1 LNPASAGF
9 MNKKED
15 VTKLQAILDVV
26 FKQLNR
32 TPEQRE
38 QFRVWDIWEEV
49 VGPQIAGKT
58 RPEALRNG
66 VLVVSVTSSV
76 WMQELSFMKQKIL
89 DRINQTLAPATIR
102 EIRFKLGDIQQA
114 GAGCYEEPLPQ
125 LTEEEQEIIAQHT
138 ASIED
143 QGLRESLQKLFTA
156 SRRRKKKGEEF

>member
-1 LNPASAGF
+1 
-9 MNKKED
+9 MKERLKD
-15 VTKLQAILDVV
+15 LKTILGTM
-26 FKQLNR
+26 LR
-32 TPEQRE
+32 TMDSPPQRE

-89 DRINQTLAPATIR
+89 DRINQTLAPGTIR

-156 SRRRKKKGEEF
+156 SRRRKKKGEGF

>member
-1 LNPASAGF
+1 
-9 MNKKED
+9 MKERLKD
-15 VTKLQAILDVV
+15 LKTILGTM
-26 FKQLNR
+26 LR
-32 TPEQRE
+32 TMDSPPQRE

-89 DRINQTLAPATIR
+89 DRINQTLAPGTIR

-125 LTEEEQEIIAQHT
+125 LTEEEQETIAQHT

-156 SRRRKKKGEEF
+156 SRRRKKKGEGF

>member
-1 LNPASAGF
+1 
-9 MNKKED
+9 MKEHLKD
-15 VTKLQAILDVV
+15 LKTILGTM
-26 FKQLNR
+26 LR
-32 TPEQRE
+32 TMDSPQQRE
-38 QFRVWDIWEEV
+38 QFRVWDIWEGV

-114 GAGCYEEPLPQ
+114 GAGCDEEPLPQ

-156 SRRRKKKGEEF
+156 SRRRKKKGEGF

>member
-1 LNPASAGF
+1 
-9 MNKKED
+9 MKEHLKD
-15 VTKLQAILDVV
+15 LKTILGTM
-26 FKQLNR
+26 LR
-32 TPEQRE
+32 TIDSPQQRE
-38 QFRVWDIWEEV
+38 QFRVWDIWEGV

-89 DRINQTLAPATIR
+89 DRINQTLAPGTIR

-114 GAGCYEEPLPQ
+114 GASCDEEPLPQ

-138 ASIED
+138 ASIAD

-156 SRRRKKKGEEF
+156 SRRRKKKGEGF

>member
-1 LNPASAGF
+1 
-9 MNKKED
+9 MKEHLKD
-15 VTKLQAILDVV
+15 LKTILGTM
-26 FKQLNR
+26 LR
-32 TPEQRE
+32 TMDSPQQRE
-38 QFRVWDIWEEV
+38 QFRVWDIWEGV

-89 DRINQTLAPATIR
+89 DRINQTLAPGTIR

-114 GAGCYEEPLPQ
+114 GAGCDEEPLPQ

-156 SRRRKKKGEEF
+156 SRRRKKKGEGF

>member
-1 LNPASAGF
+1 

-15 VTKLQAILDVV
+15 ATKLQAILDGV

-32 TPEQRE
+32 TPQQCEQL
-38 QFRVWDIWEEV
+38 RVWDIWGEV

-89 DRINQTLAPATIR
+89 DRINQRLASGTIR

-156 SRRRKKKGEEF
+156 SRRRKKKGEGF

>member
-1 LNPASAGF
+1 MKEHLKDLKTILGTMLRT
-9 MNKKED
+9 MNS
-15 VTKLQAILDVV
+15 
-26 FKQLNR
+26 
-32 TPEQRE
+32 PPQRE

-156 SRRRKKKGEEF
+156 SRRRKKKGEGF

>member
-1 LNPASAGF
+1 
-9 MNKKED
+9 MKEHLKD
-15 VTKLQAILDVV
+15 LKTILGTM
-26 FKQLNR
+26 LR
-32 TPEQRE
+32 TMDSPPQRE

-89 DRINQTLAPATIR
+89 DRINQTLASRTIR

-114 GAGCYEEPLPQ
+114 GAGCDEEPLPQ
-125 LTEEEQEIIAQHT
+125 LTEEEQEVIAQHT

-156 SRRRKKKGEEF
+156 SRRWKKKGEGF

>member
-1 LNPASAGF
+1 
-9 MNKKED
+9 MKERLKD
-15 VTKLQAILDVV
+15 LKTILGTM
-26 FKQLNR
+26 LR
-32 TPEQRE
+32 TMDSPPQRE

-114 GAGCYEEPLPQ
+114 GAGCDEEPLPQ
-125 LTEEEQEIIAQHT
+125 LTEEEQEIIAQQT

-156 SRRRKKKGEEF
+156 SRRRKKKGEGF

>member
-1 LNPASAGF
+1 
-9 MNKKED
+9 MKERLKD
-15 VTKLQAILDVV
+15 LKTILGTM
-26 FKQLNR
+26 LR
-32 TPEQRE
+32 TMDSPPQRE

-114 GAGCYEEPLPQ
+114 GAGCDEEPLPQ
-125 LTEEEQEIIAQHT
+125 LTEEEQEVIAQHT

>member
-1 LNPASAGF
+1 
-9 MNKKED
+9 MKEHLKD
-15 VTKLQAILDVV
+15 LKTILGTM
-26 FKQLNR
+26 LR
-32 TPEQRE
+32 TMDSPPQRE

-138 ASIED
+138 ASIAD

-156 SRRRKKKGEEF
+156 SRRRKKKGEGF

>member
-1 LNPASAGF
+1 

-15 VTKLQAILDVV
+15 ATKLQAILDGV
-26 FKQLNR
+26 FKQLNT
-32 TPEQRE
+32 TPQQCEQL
-38 QFRVWDIWEEV
+38 RVWDIWGEV

-89 DRINQTLAPATIR
+89 DRINQRLASGTIR

>member
-1 LNPASAGF
+1 
-9 MNKKED
+9 MKEHLKD
-15 VTKLQAILDVV
+15 LKTILGTM
-26 FKQLNR
+26 LR
-32 TPEQRE
+32 TMDSPPQRE

-156 SRRRKKKGEEF
+156 SRRRKKKGEGF

>member
-1 LNPASAGF
+1 
-9 MNKKED
+9 MKERLKD
-15 VTKLQAILDVV
+15 LKTILGTM
-26 FKQLNR
+26 LR
-32 TPEQRE
+32 TMDSPPQRE

-89 DRINQTLAPATIR
+89 DRINQTLAPGTIK

-114 GAGCYEEPLPQ
+114 GAGCDEEPLPQ

-156 SRRRKKKGEEF
+156 SRRRKKKGEGF

>member
-1 LNPASAGF
+1 MKKNDSPA
-9 MNKKED
+9 D
-15 VTKLQAILDVV
+15 LHAILDVV

-32 TPEQRE
+32 TPQQRE
-38 QFRVWDIWEEV
+38 QFRIWDIWEGV

-89 DRINQTLAPATIR
+89 DRINQTLPGTIR

-156 SRRRKKKGEEF
+156 SRRRKKKREAF

>member
-1 LNPASAGF
+1 
-9 MNKKED
+9 MKERLKD
-15 VTKLQAILDVV
+15 LKTILGTM
-26 FKQLNR
+26 LR
-32 TPEQRE
+32 TMDSPPQRE

-102 EIRFKLGDIQQA
+102 EIRFKLGDIRQA

-156 SRRRKKKGEEF
+156 SRRRKKKGEGF

>member
-1 LNPASAGF
+1 
-9 MNKKED
+9 MKERLKD
-15 VTKLQAILDVV
+15 LKTILGTM
-26 FKQLNR
+26 LR
-32 TPEQRE
+32 TMDSPPQRE

-114 GAGCYEEPLPQ
+114 GAGCDEEPLPQ

-156 SRRRKKKGEEF
+156 SRRRKKKGEGF

>member
-1 LNPASAGF
+1 
-9 MNKKED
+9 MKERLKD
-15 VTKLQAILDVV
+15 LKTILGTM
-26 FKQLNR
+26 LR
-32 TPEQRE
+32 TMDSPPQRE

-156 SRRRKKKGEEF
+156 SRRRKKKGEGF

>member
-1 LNPASAGF
+1 
-9 MNKKED
+9 MKEHLKD
-15 VTKLQAILDVV
+15 LKTILGTM
-26 FKQLNR
+26 LR
-32 TPEQRE
+32 TMDSPQQRE
-38 QFRVWDIWEEV
+38 QFRVWDIWEGV

-89 DRINQTLAPATIR
+89 DRINQTLAPGTIK

-114 GAGCYEEPLPQ
+114 GAGCDEEPLPQ

-156 SRRRKKKGEEF
+156 SRRRKKKGQGF

>member
-1 LNPASAGF
+1 
-9 MNKKED
+9 MKERLKD
-15 VTKLQAILDVV
+15 LKTILGTM
-26 FKQLNR
+26 LR
-32 TPEQRE
+32 TMDSPPQRE

-89 DRINQTLAPATIR
+89 DLINQTLAPATIR

-156 SRRRKKKGEEF
+156 SRRRKKKGEGF